1 MATVTSS
8 SPNFNDPASSAREVE
23 RMSPLIL
30 TRLAGNESSCLFHH
44 GGAWGRLDSVVV

>member
-23 RMSPLIL
+23 RMSPL

-44 GGAWGRLDSVVV
+44 GGAWGLLDSEVV